1 MAIIDKFEIEQP
13 AKQKDIVLIMAAID
27 KMTKQLDHLTV
38 EVEKLWSELKNK
50 R

>member
-1 MAIIDKFEIEQP
+1 MAESKTMENNTS
-13 AKQKDIVLIMAAID
+13 AKQKDVILLMQTID